1 VILHIDVT
9 EADIADG
16 VPEQCSRCP
25 IALAMERA
33 GRAAGIPPLG
43 GSYALAIPGGF
54 TSWVGDRKTAGGLPR
69 IALDWMERFDQART
83 GKPFSFDLTLCE

>member
-33 GRAAGIPPLG
+33 GRAAGIPPFG
-43 GSYALAIPGGF
+43 GHYAMAAPAGF
-54 TSWVGDRKTAGGLPR
+54 TSWIGDRKTVGGLPR
-69 IALDWMERFDQART
+69 IALDWMERFDLTWT
-83 GKPFSFDLTLCE
+83 GKPFSFDLTLSE